1 MNGER
6 IVSLVL
12 LAYLAG
18 AVFTNGLYAANNE
31 ERCGA
36 LYSNDSN
43 SPGIKR
49 SSGWNAKKRNKC
61 TWGADGLMAAVF
73 WPLYWPAKLTY
84 VIARD

>member
-31 ERCGA
+31 ERCSA
-36 LYSNDSN
+36 LYSNDAN
-43 SPGIKR
+43 S
-49 SSGWNAKKRNKC
+49 SEMKKRNRC
-61 TWGADGLMAAVF
+61 TWGAEGLMAAVF
-73 WPLYWPAKLTY
+73 WPFYWPAKLTY
-84 VIARD
+84 EIARD